1 MNNFFKKFTSKLLT
15 NLKTILQA
23 VIASVIIWFFI
34 SIQIFPN
41 ITQHISDVK
50 VECKP
55 TQHMI
60 NENLQITSVDV
71 SEVTIKIQGK
81 RYSISDLKGEDFVAH
96 CDLSKIYEAGVHD
109 VDIVVETADSATE
122 CEILADN
129 LTAKVNVSKII
140 SREIEVAAYT
150 DGIKI
155 ADGMQIEGKIEVF
168 PSTIIVTG
176 EEKLVNSIGHIK
188 AVPAYEDVLGES
200 AELVCTPV
208 LYNQYG
214 MRMLNDDLALSEGN
228 ISMNVPVYKVRT
240 LPLNVQFTNSS
251 TNFNISNLKYS
262 MSVTE
267 LTIASPDSSIDNLDA
282 IDIGEISLTSL
293 TLKDLQGGVALPV
306 KLPDGY
312 KNISGNKTVTVYFE
326 NYDEY
331 GQLGFTV
338 PAENIN
344 VINAPNNFDVKVLT
358 NVLTVN
364 VVGLSSYIQEMTSD
378 DIYATVNLLGV
389 ELSEGTKSVSVSFR
403 LSGTNSRGWVTG
415 EEYKVEIQIS
425 LPPEDI
431 DALTPGY

>member
-1 MNNFFKKFTSKLLT
+1 MNTFIKKFTSKLLT
-15 NLKTILQA
+15 NLKTIIQA
-23 VIASVIIWFFI
+23 VISSVIIWFFI

-41 ITQHISDVK
+41 ITQHVSGVQVD
-50 VECKP
+50 CAP

-81 RYSISDLKGEDFVAH
+81 RYSISDLDGEDFKAH
-96 CDLSKIYEAGVHD
+96 CNLASIYEAGKHE
-109 VDIVVETADSATE
+109 VDIVVEPVDSSTE

-129 LTAKVNVSKII
+129 LTATVTVSKIV
-140 SREIEVAAYT
+140 SREVEVVAYT
-150 DGIKI
+150 EGIKI
-155 ADGMQIEGKIEVF
+155 ADEMQIEGEIEVF
-168 PSTIIVTG
+168 PATIIVTG
-176 EEKLVNSIGHIK
+176 EERLVDSIGHIK
-188 AVPAYEDVLGES
+188 AVPDYDDVLGES
-200 AELVCTPV
+200 AELKCTPV

-214 MRMLNDDLALSEGN
+214 MRMLNDDLALSEG
-228 ISMNVPVYKVRT
+228 IITMNVPVYKVKT

-344 VINAPNNFDVKVLT
+344 IINAPNNFDVKVLT

-403 LSGTNSRGWVTG
+403 LAGTNSRGWVTG

-425 LPPEDI
+425 IPPEDA
-431 DALTPGY
+431 DALSQY

>member
-1 MNNFFKKFTSKLLT
+1 MKKFIRRFRSKLLT
-15 NLKTILQA
+15 NIKTIIQA

-41 ITQHISDVK
+41 ITQHVSGIK
-50 VECKP
+50 VECTP
-55 TQHMI
+55 TQHMM
-60 NENLQITSVDV
+60 NENLQITSVNV
-71 SEVTIKIQGK
+71 SDVTIKIQGK
-81 RYSISDLKGEDFVAH
+81 RYSISDLNGEDFTAH
-96 CDLSKIYEAGVHD
+96 CDLSQIYEAGVHE
-109 VDIVVETADSATE
+109 VDIVVEAADAATE

-129 LTAKVNVSKII
+129 LKAKVSVSKIV
-140 SREIEVAAYT
+140 SREINVVPYT
-150 DGIKI
+150 EGIRI
-155 ADGMQIEGKIEVF
+155 ADEMQIEGDIEVF

-176 EEKLVNSIGHIK
+176 EEKLVDSIGQIR
-188 AVPAYEDVLGES
+188 AVPDFEDVLSES
-200 AELVCTPV
+200 AELTCNPV

-214 MRMLNDDLALSEGN
+214 MRMLNNDLTLSEG
-228 ISMNVPVYKVRT
+228 IITMNVPVYKVKT

-262 MSVTE
+262 LSVTE

-326 NYDEY
+326 NYDQY

-344 VINAPNNFDVKVLT
+344 IINAPNNFDVKVLT

-403 LSGTNSRGWVTG
+403 LAGTNSRGWVTG

-425 LPPEDI
+425 LPPEEV

>member
-1 MNNFFKKFTSKLLT
+1 MNIFIRRFASKLLT
-15 NLKTILQA
+15 NLKTIIQA
-23 VIASVIIWFFI
+23 VIASIIIWFFI

-50 VECKP
+50 VECTP

-71 SEVTIKIQGK
+71 TDVTIKIQGK
-81 RYSISDLKGEDFVAH
+81 RYSISDLDGEDFKAH
-96 CDLSKIYEAGVHD
+96 CDLSSIYEAGKHK
-109 VDIVVETADSATE
+109 VDIIVETADTATE
-122 CEILADN
+122 CEILEGN
-129 LTAKVNVSKII
+129 LTATVNVSKII
-140 SREIEVAAYT
+140 SKEIEVAAYT

-155 ADGMQIEGKIEVF
+155 ADEMQIEGEIGLF
-168 PSTIIVTG
+168 PSTIVVTG

-188 AVPAYEDVLGES
+188 AVPDYDDVLSES
-200 AELVCTPV
+200 AELKCTPV

-214 MRMLNDDLALSEGN
+214 MRMLNDDLALSEGV
-228 ISMNVPVYKVRT
+228 ISMSVPVYKVKT

-293 TLKDLQGGVALPV
+293 TLKDLQAGVALPV

-344 VINAPNNFDVKVLT
+344 IINAPNNFDVKVLT

-403 LSGTNSRGWVTG
+403 LAGTNSRGWVTG

-425 LPPEDI
+425 LPPEDV
-431 DALTPGY
+431 DALSQY

>member
-1 MNNFFKKFTSKLLT
+1 MNIFLKRFTSKLLT
-15 NLKTILQA
+15 NLKTIIQA
-23 VIASVIIWFFI
+23 VVASVIIWFFI

-41 ITQHISDVK
+41 ITQHVSGVQVD
-50 VECKP
+50 CAP

-81 RYSISDLKGEDFVAH
+81 RYSISDLDGEDFKAH
-96 CDLSKIYEAGVHD
+96 CNLASIYEAGKHE
-109 VDIVVETADSATE
+109 VDIVVEPVDSSTE
-122 CEILADN
+122 CDILADN
-129 LTAKVNVSKII
+129 LTATVTVSKIV
-140 SREIEVAAYT
+140 SREVEVLPYT

-155 ADGMQIEGKIEVF
+155 ADEMQIEGEIEVF
-168 PSTIIVTG
+168 PATIIVTG
-176 EEKLVNSIGHIK
+176 EERLVDSIGHIK
-188 AVPAYEDVLGES
+188 AVPDYDEVLGES
-200 AELVCTPV
+200 TGLTCTPV
-208 LYNQYG
+208 LYNKSG
-214 MRMLNDDLALSEGN
+214 IRMLNSDLALSEGI
-228 ISMNVPVYKVRT
+228 ISMNIPVYKVKT

-344 VINAPNNFDVKVLT
+344 IINAPNNFDVKVLT

-403 LSGTNSRGWVTG
+403 LAGTNSRGWVTG

-425 LPPEDI
+425 IPPEDA
-431 DALTPGY
+431 DALSQ